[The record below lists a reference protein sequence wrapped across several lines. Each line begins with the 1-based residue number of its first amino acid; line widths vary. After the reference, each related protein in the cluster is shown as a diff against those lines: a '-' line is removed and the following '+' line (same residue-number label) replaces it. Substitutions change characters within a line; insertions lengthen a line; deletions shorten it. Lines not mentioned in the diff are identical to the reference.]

1 MPKLKYIS
9 KSNFNRMRRNS
20 IKNANNALGRSG
32 VANRRSRSSPINYL
46 KRHRKKSAKKKSNKR
61 NKHN

>member
-1 MPKLKYIS
+1 
-9 KSNFNRMRRNS
+9 MRRNS